1 MTTLETPRHRVEG
14 LGSAHSGVQ
23 QFWRLRASGMALA
36 FLSLWFAYAALGLV
50 ATTGPAITHQVRV
63 LSFLQHPVNSVLM
76 GAFVMISA
84 YHMTLG
90 LREVIEDYVPTSGF
104 RIFLLLLTRLFGY
117 VVSIAALV
125 ALLRITIA

>member
-23 QFWRLRASGMALA
+23 QFWRLRVSGVALG
-36 FLSLWFAYAALGLV
+36 FLSIWFAYAVLGLV
-50 ATTGPAITHQVRV
+50 GANLVSV
-63 LSFLQHPVNSVLM
+63 LAFLQHPLNAVLM
-76 GAFVMISA
+76 GAFMLLSA

-90 LREVIEDYVPTSGF
+90 LNEVIEDYVHTNGMKIVLMLLSRVVGF
-104 RIFLLLLTRLFGY
+104 
-117 VVSIAALV
+117 AAAIGATV

>member
-23 QFWRLRASGMALA
+23 QFWRLRVSGAALG
-36 FLSLWFAYAALGLV
+36 FLSIWFAYAALGLV
-50 ATTGPAITHQVRV
+50 GANLVSV
-63 LSFLQHPVNSVLM
+63 LTFLQHPLNAVLM
-76 GAFVMISA
+76 GAFMLLSA

-90 LREVIEDYVPTSGF
+90 LKEVIEDYVETNGMK
-104 RIFLLLLTRLFGY
+104 IFLLLLSRVFGFA
-117 VVSIAALV
+117 VAIGATV

>member
-23 QFWRLRASGMALA
+23 QFWRLRVSGVALG
-36 FLSLWFAYAALGLV
+36 FLSIWFAYAVLGLV
-50 ATTGPAITHQVRV
+50 GANLVSV
-63 LSFLQHPVNSVLM
+63 LAFLQHPLNAVLM
-76 GAFVMISA
+76 GAFMLLSA

-90 LREVIEDYVPTSGF
+90 LNEVIEDYVHTNGMK
-104 RIFLLLLTRLFGY
+104 IFLMLLSR
-117 VVSIAALV
+117 VVGFAVAIGTTV

>member
-23 QFWRLRASGMALA
+23 QFWRLRVSGAALG
-36 FLSLWFAYAALGLV
+36 FLSIWFAYAALGLV
-50 ATTGPAITHQVRV
+50 GANLVSV
-63 LSFLQHPVNSVLM
+63 LAFLQHPLNAVLM
-76 GAFVMISA
+76 DAFMLLSA

-90 LREVIEDYVPTSGF
+90 LREVIEDYVQTNGMK
-104 RIFLLLLTRLFGY
+104 IALLLLSRVFGFA
-117 VVSIAALV
+117 VAIGATV

>member
-23 QFWRLRASGMALA
+23 QFWRLRVSG
-36 FLSLWFAYAALGLV
+36 AALGLLSIWFAYTALGLV
-50 ATTGPAITHQVRV
+50 GANLVSV
-63 LSFLQHPVNSVLM
+63 LAFLQHPLNAVLM
-76 GAFVMISA
+76 GAFMLLSA

-90 LREVIEDYVPTSGF
+90 LREVIEDYVHTNGMK
-104 RIFLLLLTRLFGY
+104 IFLLLLSR
-117 VVSIAALV
+117 VVGFAVAIGATV